1 MSFVL
6 KKHVSLAETE
16 FGAVL
21 LDQRSGRYWEMNP
34 TATLIVR
41 ALVAGETPERTA
53 EIVAGK
59 FEVDEDRSLAD
70 VASIIGKI
78 AAAGLLS

>member
-1 MSFVL
+1 MGFVF

-16 FGAVL
+16 FGIVL

-34 TATLIVR
+34 TASLMVR
-41 ALVAGETPERTA
+41 MLVAGETPERTA
-53 EIVAGK
+53 ETVTSRFA
-59 FEVDEDRSLAD
+59 VDRDRALAD
-70 VASIIGKI
+70 VSNLIRDI

>member
-1 MSFVL
+1 MSFVFR
-6 KKHVSLAETE
+6 KHVSLAETE

-34 TATLIVR
+34 TAALIVR
-41 ALVAGETPERTA
+41 ALEAGETPERTA

-59 FEVDEDRSLAD
+59 FAVDRDRSLAD
-70 VASIIGKI
+70 VSNIIGKI